1 MISFHP
7 MNPALAGVA
16 FGVSALLLGA
26 CAAPTTAA
34 DGVIPDGFESRMIE
48 TPGADIHTVYERG
61 DGDAVVLIHGWPQD
75 WSEWRHVMPQLA
87 DDYQVIAVD
96 LRGVGASGVP
106 ADGPTGGYDKETIAK
121 DIVAVL
127 DALKIGKAHIVGHD
141 IGGMVAFTL
150 AADHADRALSVTIAD
165 VPLPGLASFD
175 IIARDPR
182 AWHFGFH
189 ATADLAVEIVEGDEI
204 AYFSHF
210 YDALSMNK
218 DVFSEADI
226 ARFAAAYEGAD
237 RLRAGFAFY
246 AAFPEDAE
254 ALVRADLFDAPQI
267 LLLGG
272 EASMAGLLPMI
283 AGELEAKG
291 AASVS
296 TAVINGAG
304 HWIAEENPD
313 AVADA
318 LDAFFRQQAARRVQ
332 PENGDRHVQ

>member
-1 MISFHP
+1 MISFHTLK
-7 MNPALAGVA
+7 PAILGLTLA
-16 FGVSALLLGA
+16 VSAFTLGA
-26 CAAPTTAA
+26 CAAPSPAT
-34 DGVIPDGFESRMIE
+34 DGVIPEGFESRMIE
-48 TPGADIHTVYERG
+48 TTHTDIHIVYERG
-61 DGDAVVLIHGWPQD
+61 EGEAVVLIHGWPQD

-87 DDYQVIAVD
+87 ENYQVVALD

-106 ADGPTGGYDKETIAK
+106 TDGYDKQTIAT

-127 DALKIGKAHIVGHD
+127 DALEIGKAHFVGHD

-150 AADHADRALSVTIAD
+150 AANHADRALSVTIAD

-175 IIARDPR
+175 IIAKDPR

-189 ATADLAVEIVEGDEI
+189 TTTDLAVEIVEGDEI

-218 DVFSEADI
+218 NAFTEADI
-226 ARFAAAYEGAD
+226 ARFAAAYDGED

-254 ALVRADLFDAPQI
+254 ALVKADLSGAPEI

-272 EASMAGLLPMI
+272 ETSMAGLLPMI
-283 AGELEAKG
+283 ADELQAKG

-296 TAVINGAG
+296 TAVIDGAG

-318 LDAFFRQQAARRVQ
+318 LDAFFRQ
-332 PENGDRHVQ
+332 

>member
-1 MISFHP
+1 MISFHALK
-7 MNPALAGVA
+7 PALLGMAL
-16 FGVSALLLGA
+16 GVSALGA

-34 DGVIPDGFESRMIE
+34 DNIIPEGFESRMIE
-48 TPGADIHTVYERG
+48 TPDTDIHAVFERG
-61 DGDAVVLIHGWPQD
+61 GGDAVVFIHGWPQD

-87 DDYQVIAVD
+87 EDYQVIALD

-106 ADGPTGGYDKETIAK
+106 AGGYDKETIAT

-127 DALKIGKAHIVGHD
+127 DALEIEKAHIVGHD

-150 AADHADRALSVTIAD
+150 AAGHADRALSVTIAD
-165 VPLPGLASFD
+165 VPLPGLPSFD
-175 IIARDPR
+175 IIAKDPR

-189 ATADLAVEIVEGDEI
+189 ATTDLAVEIVEGDET

-218 DVFSEADI
+218 NAFTEADI
-226 ARFAAAYEGAD
+226 ARFAAAYDGAD

-254 ALVRADLFDAPQI
+254 TLVEADLSDAPDI

-283 AGELEAKG
+283 AGELQAKG
-291 AASVS
+291 AASIS
-296 TAVINGAG
+296 TAVIDGAG

-318 LDAFFRQQAARRVQ
+318 LDAFFRQ
-332 PENGDRHVQ
+332 